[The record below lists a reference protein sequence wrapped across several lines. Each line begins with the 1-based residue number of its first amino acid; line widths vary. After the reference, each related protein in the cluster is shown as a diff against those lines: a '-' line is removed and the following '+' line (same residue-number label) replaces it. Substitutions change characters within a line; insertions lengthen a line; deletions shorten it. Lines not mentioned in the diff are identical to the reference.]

1 MDTKT
6 KNKII
11 RLSKQGFAAKG
22 IAMAVDEKIE
32 DIQAVVFGH
41 RRKHAKKPITKAKPP
56 AVEDLQY
63 HANYLIERGADPDVV
78 RANFG

>member
-1 MDTKT
+1 MDKRT

-22 IAMAVDEKIE
+22 IAMAVDETIE
-32 DIQAVVFGH
+32 DIQAVVFGY
-41 RRKHAKKPITKAKPP
+41 RKEHAKKPITRTKPP
-56 AVEDLQY
+56 ATNDLQY